1 MSSCE
6 TCKYFDYEEDDFPCG
21 NCKGTVSEFD
31 PRHSIRPNFYERIE
45 SDSGD
50 DTECRIRDSG
60 NRREFESG
68 AVRDIQEGKGRCD
81 LLPLGAVAKIY
92 TRLGNTKVSDTLAY
106 IRGYEN
112 TGSTGY
118 LERALINFGREYYK
132 DDFHSLF
139 IEVSIH
145 FEEGAKKYGV
155 DNWKKGIPTNCY
167 IDSAL
172 RHFFKYLRG
181 DNDEPHGRAF
191 VWNLLA
197 CIWTC
202 DNKPELNVYKEAKSN
217 E

>member
-1 MSSCE
+1 MVDCE
-6 TCKYFDYEEDDFPCG
+6 TCEYFKLDDDTYPCC
-21 NCKGTVSEFD
+21 NCKGTVNVMTLEYM
-31 PRHSIRPNFYERIE
+31 RRPNLYKSMYIF
-45 SDSGD
+45 D
-50 DTECRIRDSG
+50 DDKDCRIRDSG

-81 LLPLGAVAKIY
+81 LLPLSSVAEVYLHAGDLVIPKILNNIERY
-92 TRLGNTKVSDTLAY
+92 QK
-106 IRGYEN
+106 
-112 TGSTGY
+112 TGSNVY
-118 LERALINFGREYYK
+118 LSNVITEFIREYRNGDY
-132 DDFHSLF
+132 HSLF
-139 IEVSIH
+139 IDVSIH

-181 DNDEPHGRAF
+181 DTDEPHGRAF

-202 DNKPELNVYKEAKSN
+202 DNKPELNVYKEVANN